1 MFICCLSLLV
11 SAGVLA
17 RYEVLVPESEGTLR
31 LEPAA
36 VRVDGGAG
44 QPPGPVGA
52 EPVLGTLPG
61 TVLPAPGTTTSQL

>member
-1 MFICCLSLLV
+1 MSPSLC
-11 SAGVLA
+11 AGELP
-17 RYEVLVPESEGTLR
+17 RHEVDIRKSEGTLR

-44 QPPGPVGA
+44 KPPGRVGA